1 MAGQYRCEATVD
13 SDHISVK
20 KQTVVTYNLAVN
32 KGEIPSGS
40 HAACHDYL
48 KFEFNRRISLVID
61 YWE

>member
-32 KGEIPSGS
+32 KGKIPSGS
-40 HAACHDYL
+40 HAMI
-48 KFEFNRRISLVID
+48 KFEFNRRIF
-61 YWE
+61 